1 MRNTGILATLK
12 TKIRQIPPVILVF
25 ALMVVFFAAG
35 HPTFLTI
42 DNIVNTLRQGSILVM
57 LCMGVAFVR
66 IAGGIDLSVGAIMSL
81 CGMIMAWVLAGRSM
95 PIVIGL
101 AAAILVGFV
110 LGMLNG
116 LLVSKVQMPSF
127 IVTLGTQGIAY
138 GISLGMNKGLSISG
152 LPDSLDALGNG
163 AIFGLP
169 IPFCFALFTI
179 VLSYVL
185 LNLTP
190 FGIYLYAIGGNEDAL
205 RLAGKPSWKYKAL
218 TYGYSG
224 IMAGLAGIV
233 ITVRTMAAQPTVGQ
247 GMEFEAFFAVVLG
260 GVFAGKGG
268 MAEILLGAFFIL
280 VLRNGLNIMGIPT
293 YLQLA
298 IIGIVLISGIIVSM
312 TFTRRLRR

>member
-1 MRNTGILATLK
+1 MQAAGRRSRFGAKVL
-12 TKIRQIPPVILVF
+12 QVPPVVLVF
-25 ALMVVFFAAG
+25 ILMVGFFAIS

-42 DNIVNTLRQGSILVM
+42 NNMVNTLRQGSILIV

-81 CGMIMAWVLAGRSM
+81 CGMVMAWILANGSV
-95 PIVIGL
+95 PIVVGL
-101 AAAILVGFV
+101 GAAVLVGFA

-152 LPDSLDALGNG
+152 LPDSLDVLGNG
-163 AIFGLP
+163 AILGLP

-179 VLSYVL
+179 LLSLIL
-185 LNLTP
+185 LKLTP

-233 ITVRTMAAQPTVGQ
+233 ITARTMAAQPTVGQ

-268 MAEILLGAFFIL
+268 MTEILLGAFFIL

-298 IIGIVLISGIIVSM
+298 VIGVVLISGIIFST
-312 TFTRRLRR
+312 TFGRRLRR